1 MTTAAGAQGLSPARA
16 VLDNGVTVVAK
27 ESRATPAVTL
37 HASIRAGTVFD
48 PVDLGGLAHFLARTI
63 DRGTSTRTADDL
75 ADELDTKGVSLN
87 VSVNR
92 HAVSIVCTCLV
103 EDFEPVLAL
112 LADVIRNPSFPEAE
126 VETRRREIVTLIRQD
141 DDNPAAVSMER
152 LMALLYGAGHPYGRE
167 ARGTVESVERIDRA
181 ALLACHASHVLP
193 PHLSLVMVGDFDR
206 SRALAAAADFFG
218 DWRVAGAAAVHGAS
232 LSDPPPLDAPTPAAA
247 RRVQVVPMMNKAQ
260 ADIAYG
266 FTSITRSDPEYH
278 ACSLMNVIL
287 GQYSLGGRLGDSI
300 RERQGMAYY
309 VFSSLDANVIPGP
322 MLIRAGVNPSNVER
336 SLASIDQELTRFAA
350 DGPTED
356 EVVETKQYVIGSMPR
371 TLETNAGIASYLQTV
386 EFFAL
391 GLDYDL
397 RVPSLVR
404 AVTRDDVHAA
414 AQRLLDAGR
423 ATVVVAGPYDGSPR

>member
-1 MTTAAGAQGLSPARA
+1 
-16 VLDNGVTVVAK
+16 
-27 ESRATPAVTL
+27 
-37 HASIRAGTVFD
+37 
-48 PVDLGGLAHFLARTI
+48 
-63 DRGTSTRTADDL
+63 
-75 ADELDTKGVSLN
+75 
-87 VSVNR
+87 
-92 HAVSIVCTCLV
+92 
-103 EDFEPVLAL
+103 
-112 LADVIRNPSFPEAE
+112 
-126 VETRRREIVTLIRQD
+126 
-141 DDNPAAVSMER
+141 
-152 LMALLYGAGHPYGRE
+152 
-167 ARGTVESVERIDRA
+167 
-181 ALLACHASHVLP
+181 
-193 PHLSLVMVGDFDR
+193 
-206 SRALAAAADFFG
+206 
-218 DWRVAGAAAVHGAS
+218 
-232 LSDPPPLDAPTPAAA
+232 
-247 RRVQVVPMMNKAQ
+247 MNKAQ